1 MNALNRD
8 LKKLTTWLEELKGQ
22 CVKEDPYCLTF
33 HLMPKVGWLNDPN
46 GLCHYNGEYHVF
58 FQYAPFDAKGGAKF
72 WGHYT
77 SIDMINW
84 QDEGTALYADQP
96 FDCHGVYS
104 GSALIEDGKMYLYYT
119 GNVKEMGDYDY
130 IIKGR
135 QHNTVLA
142 VSEDGRTFKHKQLL
156 MTNADYP
163 ENMTAHIR
171 DPKVWKE
178 NDTYYM
184 VQGARDKED
193 VGQILVFASSDKV
206 NWKVINTLRSSEKF
220 GYMWECPDLFELD
233 GDTVLML
240 SPQGIE
246 AEGIK
251 YQNIYQSGYYFLK
264 GDFKTSNYTLGQFE
278 ELDRGFD
285 FYAPQ
290 TFIDEKGRRIL
301 IGWMGL
307 PDIDDLYSNPTVAYG
322 WQHALTLP
330 RELQIKDGKLI
341 QKPVIEIEAL
351 RQNEQEWAVKDTLK
365 VEAPKTFE
373 IDLKVDLLK
382 DDFELIIK
390 KGMYLTYKKAEG
402 LFTLAFDGC
411 GYGRDKRSVKIDV
424 LRNLRLF
431 VDTSSVEVFLNDG
444 EEVFSSRFY
453 PEADERSIELR
464 GHSLEGKLTLW
475 EMKAMNI
482 ENKGDK

>member
-1 MNALNRD
+1 
-8 LKKLTTWLEELKGQ
+8 
-22 CVKEDPYCLTF
+22 
-33 HLMPKVGWLNDPN
+33 
-46 GLCHYNGEYHVF
+46 
-58 FQYAPFDAKGGAKF
+58 
-72 WGHYT
+72 
-77 SIDMINW
+77 
-84 QDEGTALYADQP
+84 
-96 FDCHGVYS
+96 
-104 GSALIEDGKMYLYYT
+104 
-119 GNVKEMGDYDY
+119 
-130 IIKGR
+130 
-135 QHNTVLA
+135 
-142 VSEDGRTFKHKQLL
+142 
-156 MTNADYP
+156 
-163 ENMTAHIR
+163 
-171 DPKVWKE
+171 
-178 NDTYYM
+178 
-184 VQGARDKED
+184 
-193 VGQILVFASSDKV
+193 
-206 NWKVINTLRSSEKF
+206 
-220 GYMWECPDLFELD
+220 
-233 GDTVLML
+233 ML

-475 EMKAMNI
+475 EMKAMTI